1 MSRPR
6 RFATTLLSLGL
17 AASLAGWVTAQAAEP
32 SKPAA
37 KSAESPPAPAT
48 AQTVKE
54 LPFPDGE
61 KWPTAT
67 EQEKMA
73 YLLGVMNMALVEYQ
87 LHGPNPR
94 HRTTATKLVKATNG
108 MTLRQMMQTIDAYYQ
123 ANPDQQKRPVFEVI
137 WFEMVEPK
145 ANVKSA
151 EPSKPA
157 AKKG

>member
-48 AQTVKE
+48 ARTVKE

-67 EQEKMA
+67 EQE
-73 YLLGVMNMALVEYQ
+73 
-87 LHGPNPR
+87 
-94 HRTTATKLVKATNG
+94 
-108 MTLRQMMQTIDAYYQ
+108 
-123 ANPDQQKRPVFEVI
+123 
-137 WFEMVEPK
+137 
-145 ANVKSA
+145 
-151 EPSKPA
+151 
-157 AKKG
+157 